1 MHKSPTIA
9 RLKSVSSG
17 LYKKQNEFARTIFKL
32 IMANSTFSM
41 SYSNITNFNYSLLND
56 TVTPSS
62 NFSLNFTWNIGNLKV
77 MCCAPRNNFAV
88 LQRIMCHSFFF
99 PAIQNTSKIEPEM
112 TTASKMVLMVLYSI
126 IIFVSL
132 VGNML
137 VLITVCGNRHMRSV
151 TNVFLLSLS
160 VSDLLLALIATPIN
174 MGNVMST
181 YWKYGAFACKI
192 VPCITTF
199 CVACS
204 SMTLCCIAF
213 ERFYAI
219 VYPLKVKF
227 FQASTR
233 LVPLLI
239 TVWVTSLVSGI
250 PQVFYFELIKVKDV
264 CGKVV
269 HDVCILPLITS
280 NKTMEFFQL
289 WLPFVVLFVAPLLV
303 MTILYSIII
312 VKLWGRRQIGIS
324 MKASDSYRLRQKK
337 RAIKMLV
344 MVMVLFI
351 MCWLPIQTFNALGEK
366 ASDMTPD
373 TILQW
378 KAFLKCLALSS
389 SCYNPIVYAFMN
401 ENFRK
406 NFSNLLR
413 CRKGRIEPLSIRG
426 VNNRQSIM
434 TKPKAMWIKFGSDN
448 ATSIPTT
455 KSERDK

>member
-1 MHKSPTIA
+1 
-9 RLKSVSSG
+9 
-17 LYKKQNEFARTIFKL
+17 
-32 IMANSTFSM
+32 MANSTVSVWHTGVTNDFNQSLL
-41 SYSNITNFNYSLLND
+41 ITNN
-56 TVTPSS
+56 SS
-62 NFSLNFTWNIGNLKV
+62 ASTNTFRNFSWDLISLKV
-77 MCCAPRNNFAV
+77 MCCAPRKNYTL
-88 LQRIMCHSFFF
+88 LQVMCDSVFF
-99 PAIQNTSKIEPEM
+99 PVIHSRKIAEPEISS
-112 TTASKMVLMVLYSI
+112 ASKSILMVLYSV

-137 VLITVCGNRHMRSV
+137 VLITVCGNRNMRSV
-151 TNVFLLSLS
+151 TNVFILSLS

-204 SMTLCCIAF
+204 SLTLCCIAF

-239 TVWVTSLVSGI
+239 TVWVTSLISGT
-250 PQVFYFELIKVKDV
+250 PQVFYFKLIKARDI

-269 HDVCILPLITS
+269 NDVCTLPLITS
-280 NKTMEFFQL
+280 KTMEFFQL
-289 WLPFVVLFVAPLLV
+289 WLPFVVLFVTPLLV

-324 MKASDSYRLRQKK
+324 MKASDSYRLKQKK

-344 MVMVLFI
+344 TVVVLFI
-351 MCWLPIQTFNALGEK
+351 ICWLPIQTFNAVGEK
-366 ASDMTPD
+366 ASNMTPVA
-373 TILQW
+373 TLQW

-406 NFSNLLR
+406 NFANLLR
-413 CRKGRIEPLSIRG
+413 CGKHRIEPLSVRN
-426 VNNRQSIM
+426 VNHRQSIM
-434 TKPKAMWIKFGSDN
+434 TKPAQAVWIKFGSEN
-448 ATSIPTT
+448 VTSAPTT
-455 KSERDK
+455 NQRKTTETNIK